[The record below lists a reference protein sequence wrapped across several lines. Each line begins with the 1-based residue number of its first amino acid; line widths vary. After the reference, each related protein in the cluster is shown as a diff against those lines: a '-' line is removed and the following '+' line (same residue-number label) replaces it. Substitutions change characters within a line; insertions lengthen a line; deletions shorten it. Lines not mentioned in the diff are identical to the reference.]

1 MAITAVLLIPQ
12 LVSCSKEGATPN
24 TANAYLNIVN
34 LSPDIRPFNL
44 YAEFLRQGTTQYS
57 YPNASGY
64 FLQNIAD
71 TPLQIRSAVLN
82 IIDTLNFGLGRSLN
96 QNVRYTWFITGL
108 RGDSSISS
116 ILTVDSGSAPGLGRS
131 KVRLVNASPG
141 SVGLSLFANDS
152 LAFSNITYKK
162 VSDYREVTSGSYNFK
177 LTTTNAPGVALT
189 TLRNLTVLDG
199 KLYTI
204 YTYGLLN
211 RTDTSSF
218 SANIILNTIPDKK

>member
-1 MAITAVLLIPQ
+1 MINNTKSSILKYLGMAITAVMLIPQ

-44 YAEFLRQGTTQYS
+44 YAEFLRQGNTQYS

-64 FLQNIAD
+64 FLQNIVD

-116 ILTVDSGSAPGLGRS
+116 ILTVDSGSAPG
-131 KVRLVNASPG
+131 
-141 SVGLSLFANDS
+141 
-152 LAFSNITYKK
+152 
-162 VSDYREVTSGSYNFK
+162 
-177 LTTTNAPGVALT
+177 
-189 TLRNLTVLDG
+189 
-199 KLYTI
+199 
-204 YTYGLLN
+204 
-211 RTDTSSF
+211 
-218 SANIILNTIPDKK
+218 